1 MKPLRLGAIA
11 LGLVS
16 VYPAP
21 SLAAD
26 RYAVELATPPVW
38 FFRDQSFGV
47 TATCSAVNL
56 HDKKITLTIQLIIHD
71 DDGFPR
77 PILNPVNELKQV
89 VGPGEATDLTVETG
103 DYGFDQRLARCVFKY
118 RGNPNRV
125 KANVILEDS
134 NVILEDTLG
143 HRTITAQAEL
153 TRKVLLAP
161 PESTEN

>member
-1 MKPLRLGAIA
+1 MKPLRLGVIV

-21 SLAAD
+21 SLAED
-26 RYAVELATPPVW
+26 RFAVELATPPLW
-38 FFRDQSFGV
+38 FFRDPSFGV

-56 HDKKITLTIQLIIHD
+56 HDKQITLTIQLIIHD

-77 PILNPVNELKQV
+77 PILDPVNELKQV
-89 VGPGEATDLTVETG
+89 VGPGEATELTVETG
-103 DYGFDQRLARCVFKY
+103 NYGFDQRLARCVFKY

-134 NVILEDTLG
+134 LG
-143 HRTITAQAEL
+143 HRTITAPAEL

-161 PESTEN
+161 PESAND